1 MSHRQN
7 VCATR
12 GPAAQKR
19 RACRVPARRGMAT
32 FLPASGRNCAGE
44 GLSVHSPLVLEGILA
59 YDTAFRP
66 KMSLSPLP
74 GRPLSSFGRL
84 ICVFAVGLFV
94 GLLALAASV
103 HPDPRGYGTH
113 EQLGLPPC
121 AFQLLLKIPCPTC
134 GGTTSFAHFVRGEWR
149 SAFLANSAA
158 FAFALLTSLLIPW
171 LAVSAAM
178 GRLLGV
184 DHAGWT
190 LVVVVGVLTVLA
202 LLHWMMRI
210 MPVLR

>member
-1 MSHRQN
+1 MNPTH
-7 VCATR
+7 
-12 GPAAQKR
+12 
-19 RACRVPARRGMAT
+19 
-32 FLPASGRNCAGE
+32 SGRNCAAE

-66 KMSLSPLP
+66 KMSPFPLP

-84 ICVFAVGLFV
+84 ICVFAAGLFV

-121 AFQLLLKIPCPTC
+121 AFKTLVKIPCPTC

-149 SAFLANSAA
+149 SAFRANSAA
-158 FAFALLTSLLIPW
+158 FAFALLMSALTPW
-171 LAVSAAM
+171 LGFSAAT

-184 DHAGWT
+184 AHVGSMMVC
-190 LVVVVGVLTVLA
+190 LVSVLA
-202 LLHWMMRI
+202 ALTMLNWIARI
-210 MPVLR
+210 IPALR